1 MCLCVNIYIYILHK
15 FFFMSLS
22 YEFKKENCFSR
33 RSEYDRQ
40 AVYAL
45 CAGTGV
51 TQGSSP
57 LYRVK
62 AGPRDP

>member
-1 MCLCVNIYIYILHK
+1 
-15 FFFMSLS
+15 MSLS